1 MRRALRETWLID
13 GYNILGAMD
22 ADRQTLHSL
31 AHARDKLADALAD
44 FAGLTQVHCILVFDA
59 HHVPQGTG
67 SESDVSGVQV
77 VYTKADETADQYIE
91 RECALRARRG
101 EVVRVCTGD
110 NLEQHIAL
118 GAGGLR
124 MSAREL
130 LEALRQAQAER
141 RRVQEK
147 LHGRAYLFHR
157 LDAHTLS
164 RLEALR
170 TAQTETAVAREEGE
184 DG

>member
-1 MRRALRETWLID
+1 MKKALRETWLID

-22 ADRQTLHSL
+22 TGEAALHSL

-44 FAGLTQVHCILVFDA
+44 FAGFTQVQCILVFDA
-59 HHVPQGTG
+59 HHVPQGVG
-67 SESDVSGVQV
+67 SENDVSGVQV
-77 VYTKADETADQYIE
+77 VYTRADETADQYIE
-91 RECALRARRG
+91 RECALRVRRG

-110 NLEQHIAL
+110 NLEQHIVL
-118 GAGGLR
+118 GMGGLR

-130 LEALRQAQAER
+130 LEELRRAQTER
-141 RRVQEK
+141 QRVQDK
-147 LHGRAYLFHR
+147 LQRRAYLFHR
-157 LDAHTLS
+157 LDERTLS

-170 TAQTETAVAREEGE
+170 TAQPEASIWQQEGE

>member
-44 FAGLTQVHCILVFDA
+44 FAGFTQVHCILVFDA

-77 VYTKADETADQYIE
+77 VYTRTQNGRKLILQCRKRSYITYNDKVLYQRKKAI
-91 RECALRARRG
+91 
-101 EVVRVCTGD
+101 
-110 NLEQHIAL
+110 
-118 GAGGLR
+118 
-124 MSAREL
+124 
-130 LEALRQAQAER
+130 
-141 RRVQEK
+141 
-147 LHGRAYLFHR
+147 
-157 LDAHTLS
+157 S
-164 RLEALR
+164 RWE
-170 TAQTETAVAREEGE
+170 
-184 DG
+184 